1 MDSAPAA
8 WRPRDGARLAL
19 HAASVEELRTGLRCE
34 YGAELLDIATEGAG
48 ERFVSCLLAWK
59 STTFEYCS
67 YGAQARVAFPKIKQ
81 VRQQYCLSGAGQAV
95 LDGEAFPVNTAQT
108 CVINPDEDVVLEFG
122 PGMKQVIAWID
133 PDALARKR
141 AALIG
146 TTPDQPLA
154 LDRST
159 RFASPD
165 AQALRRL
172 IDFIIGLLTAETPLP
187 KLVADELEQTLMT
200 HFLLANQRDFRALLE
215 KQARHA
221 GPWQVRMAEEYI
233 DANWDRPI
241 TLELLSGI
249 TGASTRSLHEKF
261 KQARGYSP
269 MAFAKQVRLKHAREL
284 LLRPEPST
292 SVTTVSNACGFNNL
306 GHFAKDYFKIFGER
320 PSETLARSYRRAS

>member
-1 MDSAPAA
+1 
-8 WRPRDGARLAL
+8 
-19 HAASVEELRTGLRCE
+19 
-34 YGAELLDIATEGAG
+34 
-48 ERFVSCLLAWK
+48 VSCLFAWK
-59 STTFEYCS
+59 SATFEYCS
-67 YGAQARVAFPKIKQ
+67 YGAQARVAFPKVRQ

-95 LDGEAFPVNTAQT
+95 LDGEVFPVNAAQT
-108 CVINPDEDVVLEFG
+108 CVINSDEGVVLEFG
-122 PGMKQVIAWID
+122 SGMKQIIVWID

-154 LDRST
+154 LDRT
-159 RFASPD
+159 IRFDNPD

-172 IDFIIGLLTAETPLP
+172 IDFIAEQLTAETPLP

-200 HFLLANQRDFRALLE
+200 HFLLANQPSFRVLLE

-221 GPWQVRMAEEYI
+221 GPWQVRMVEEYI
-233 DANWDRPI
+233 DANWDKPI
-241 TLELLSGI
+241 TLELLSSI

-284 LLRPEPST
+284 LLRPDPAT
-292 SVTTVSNACGFNNL
+292 SVTTVSSACGFSNL